1 MGDGDDRGDGGESG
15 EKREPK
21 NGSKFTQSLTVR
33 AVWNYTDIFIFDF
46 SSFPPLF
53 IRFLQVS
60 PTSPRSYVTKPCKFS
75 AQNNLCQTNI
85 YWCLIR
91 VNLCPHRVIQLVVNW
106 MLWKWCLISIFFLLA
121 SFCSFATLQ
130 ELWQRSPI
138 GVLILLPIKDWIPH
152 FIKLS
157 HTDDLKLRSN
167 CE

>member
-15 EKREPK
+15 EKKEPK
-21 NGSKFTQSLTVR
+21 NGSNFTQSLAVR
-33 AVWNYTDIFIFDF
+33 GRLKLLWYFHLWLLLI
-46 SSFPPLF
+46 SSPFYKV
-53 IRFLQVS
+53 QQMS
-60 PTSPRSYVTKPCKFS
+60 PTSPRFDVTKSCNFFV
-75 AQNNLCQTNI
+75 QNNLFQTNI

-91 VNLCPHRVIQLVVNW
+91 VNLCPHTAIKLVVNW
-106 MLWKWCLISIFFLLA
+106 MLCKPCLIFIYFLLT